1 MQEFEN
7 VRLAIDK
14 LLNVK
19 SAIKRKK
26 QNKQT
31 QARELFVSVINSLQ
45 MVQTRATIMF
55 SDLKLDYSTYDEPF
69 LEIIDALLLMKF
81 GKEASEIISYY
92 MWERHNPDGTVN
104 EIYDENENIIPLE
117 NATDLWNIVLKLS
130 TDKDK

>member
-7 VRLAIDK
+7 IRLAINK

-19 SAIKRKK
+19 SSIKRKK

-45 MVQTRATIMF
+45 MLQTRATIMF

-69 LEIIDALLLMKF
+69 LEIIDALLLMKY
-81 GKEASEIISYY
+81 GKEATEIISYY

-104 EIYDENENIIPLE
+104 EIFDEHDNIIPLE
-117 NATDLWNIVLKLS
+117 NANDLWNVVQKLS

>member
-92 MWERHNPDGTVN
+92 MWERHNPDGSVN

>member
-31 QARELFVSVINSLQ
+31 QARELFVSVVNSLQ

>member
-31 QARELFVSVINSLQ
+31 QARELFVSIINSLQ

-92 MWERHNPDGTVN
+92 MWERYNPDGTVN
-104 EIYDENENIIPLE
+104 EIYDEYDNVIPLE
-117 NATDLWNIVLKLS
+117 NANDLWNVVLKLS